1 MSANDMLFS
10 SFMGELIRATRLDS
24 CGKPLSGLT
33 DEVKSAGFVKVNLSA
48 QIEAAKEYT
57 KVAANGDL
65 LINDMGK
72 PRVKRYDSQIDFC
85 HVNPELFELVTGAR
99 IVTNWNGKAVG
110 FTVDEKPKA
119 NYALEVW
126 ADIAAD
132 PTGVICS
139 GGEWDYWL
147 VPWLRNPTF
156 GDFVI
161 EEDAVTFSLKATT
174 KVGNRW
180 SRGIHNV
187 VEVDAINT
195 PGLLDAP
202 GVLPSEHIYNRLTS
216 IPPPAVTQNG
226 YTGAFVA

>member
-65 LINDMGK
+65 LINDM
-72 PRVKRYDSQIDFC
+72 
-85 HVNPELFELVTGAR
+85 
-99 IVTNWNGKAVG
+99 AVG